1 MIYICLNEDFLFL
14 KLNGLDDLLQRVK
27 NMWQRK
33 VINHVKKGDNKN
45 IKGIVYF
52 KDLLL
57 SFFYF

>member
-1 MIYICLNEDFLFL
+1 MIYICLTEDFLFL

-33 VINHVKKGDNKN
+33 VINHVKTGDTKN

-57 SFFYF
+57 SFFY